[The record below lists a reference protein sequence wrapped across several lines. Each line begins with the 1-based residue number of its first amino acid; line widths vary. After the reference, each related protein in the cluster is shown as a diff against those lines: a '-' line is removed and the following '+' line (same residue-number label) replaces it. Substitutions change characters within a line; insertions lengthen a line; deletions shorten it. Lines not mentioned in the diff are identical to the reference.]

1 VLVLIA
7 SVVASAIAYYA
18 MQNWLA
24 SFAYRTNIQIGIFV
38 IATVSISVL
47 AFLSVAVQ
55 AGRTALR
62 NPIDAL
68 RYE

>member
-1 VLVLIA
+1 LIA
-7 SVVASAIAYYA
+7 SVVASTIAYYT

-24 SFAYRTNIQIGIFV
+24 SFAYRTNIEIGIFV
-38 IATVSISVL
+38 IATVSISVH